1 MIDIRP
7 QIKCR
12 VRYSVVVTDSLDE
25 DPRSRRRAARRAA
38 STADILDA
46 AEKVF
51 SEDGLRDGSLRRIA
65 ELSGY
70 STAAIYKFFDS
81 KHHLVTE
88 TLNRRADEYLLDL
101 KTAADREGTPL
112 ERLHFIVDAAG
123 HVFQRH
129 KQFSSL
135 VRQVQGGQA
144 ILGPVLAAFA
154 DDIDGRYGQAMA
166 LMTDLVRDG
175 QRSGEIRAGDP
186 RALAHLASVLTN
198 EYVLADLPLSRE
210 EFRAVFD
217 GTLRAP
223 RTTDRNA
230 PADAIDPGATA

>member
-1 MIDIRP
+1 
-7 QIKCR
+7 
-12 VRYSVVVTDSLDE
+12 VVVTYSLGE
-25 DPRSRRRAARRAA
+25 DLRSRRRAARRAA

-46 AEKVF
+46 AERVF

-88 TLNRRADEYLLDL
+88 TLNRRADEYLVDL
-101 KTAADREGTPL
+101 KTAAERDGTAL
-112 ERLHFIVDAAG
+112 ERLHFIVDAAANY
-123 HVFQRH
+123 FSAH

-135 VRQVQGGQA
+135 VRQVQGGEA

-154 DDIDGRYGQAMA
+154 DDIDGRYGQAME
-166 LMTDLVRDG
+166 LMADLIREG
-175 QRSGEIRAGDP
+175 QNSGEIRAGDP

-210 EFRAVFD
+210 EFRAVFA
-217 GTLRAP
+217 GALRAP
-223 RTTDRNA
+223 QTA
-230 PADAIDPGATA
+230 PRKPHSR

>member
-1 MIDIRP
+1 
-7 QIKCR
+7 
-12 VRYSVVVTDSLDE
+12 VVVTDLLGE

-46 AEKVF
+46 AERVF

-88 TLNRRADEYLLDL
+88 TLNRRADEYLVDL
-101 KTAADREGTPL
+101 KTAAERDGTAL
-112 ERLHFIVDAAG
+112 ERLHFIVDAAATY
-123 HVFQRH
+123 FSAH

-135 VRQVQGGQA
+135 VRQVQGGEA

-154 DDIDGRYGQAMA
+154 DDIDGRYGQAMD
-166 LMTDLVRDG
+166 LMADLIREG
-175 QRSGEIRAGDP
+175 QSNGEIRAGDP

-210 EFRAVFD
+210 EFRAVFA
-217 GTLRAP
+217 GALRASQTPP
-223 RTTDRNA
+223 RKPHGR
-230 PADAIDPGATA
+230 

>member
-1 MIDIRP
+1 
-7 QIKCR
+7 
-12 VRYSVVVTDSLDE
+12 VVVTDSLDE

-46 AEKVF
+46 AERVF

-88 TLNRRADEYLLDL
+88 TLNRRADEYLVDL
-101 KTAADREGTPL
+101 KTAAERDGTAL
-112 ERLHFIVDAAG
+112 ERLHFIVDAAATY
-123 HVFQRH
+123 FSAH

-135 VRQVQGGQA
+135 VRQVQGGEA
-144 ILGPVLAAFA
+144 ILGQVLAAFA
-154 DDIDGRYGQAMA
+154 DDIDGRYGQAMD
-166 LMTDLVRDG
+166 LMADLIREG
-175 QRSGEIRAGDP
+175 QSNGEIRAGDP
-186 RALAHLASVLTN
+186 HALAHLASVLTN

-210 EFRAVFD
+210 EFRAVFA
-217 GTLRAP
+217 GALRASQTAP
-223 RTTDRNA
+223 RKPHGR
-230 PADAIDPGATA
+230 

>member
-1 MIDIRP
+1 
-7 QIKCR
+7 
-12 VRYSVVVTDSLDE
+12 VVVTDSLGE

-46 AEKVF
+46 AERVF

-70 STAAIYKFFDS
+70 STAAIYKFFEN

-88 TLNRRADEYLLDL
+88 TLNRRADEYLVDL
-101 KTAADREGTPL
+101 KTAAERDGTAL
-112 ERLHFIVDAAG
+112 ERLHFIVDAAATY
-123 HVFQRH
+123 FSAH

-135 VRQVQGGQA
+135 VRQLQGGEA

-154 DDIDGRYGQAMA
+154 DDIDGRYGQAME
-166 LMTDLVRDG
+166 LMADLIREG
-175 QRSGEIRAGDP
+175 QNSAEIRAGDP

-210 EFRAVFD
+210 EFRAVFA
-217 GTLRAP
+217 GALRAP
-223 RTTDRNA
+223 QTA
-230 PADAIDPGATA
+230 PRKPHGR